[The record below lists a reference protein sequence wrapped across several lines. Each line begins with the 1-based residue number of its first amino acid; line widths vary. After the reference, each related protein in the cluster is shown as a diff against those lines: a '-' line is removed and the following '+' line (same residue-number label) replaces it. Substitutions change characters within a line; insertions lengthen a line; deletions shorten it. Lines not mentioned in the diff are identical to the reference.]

1 MRISDW
7 SSDVCTSDLLKKATA
22 GVENPG
28 AWSGSDGASGH
39 VWAAV
44 TVALRPAAGGVV
56 THTASGALASAA
68 ATVDGSAAITG
79 RVASGSLQAGSAA
92 ITGAALRTILASGTL
107 GAQASAVAGSASA
120 AAAVYQPQGVNFD
133 GTNDYL
139 TRGGDLTGNADSK
152 LVTGAFWFMFTAS
165 APGVCI
171 SGGGPNNFFL
181 FHQNPGPIAVVVVG
195 GGNIV

>member
-56 THTASGALASAA
+56 THTASGSLASAA
-68 ATVDGSAAITG
+68 ATVDGTATITG

-92 ITGAALRTILASGTL
+92 ISGAALRTILASGTL
-107 GAQASAVAGSASA
+107 GAGAGAVAGSASA
-120 AAAVYQPQGVNFD
+120 
-133 GTNDYL
+133 T
-139 TRGGDLTGNADSK
+139 GG
-152 LVTGAFWFMFTAS
+152 GASEITFVGRAS
-165 APGVCI
+165 ASTTDG
-171 SGGGPNNFFL
+171 SEDRKRTSL
-181 FHQNPGPIAVVVVG
+181 
-195 GGNIV
+195 

>member
-56 THTASGALASAA
+56 THTASGALPSAA
-68 ATVDGSAAITG
+68 ATVDGSAAIPG
-79 RVASGSLQAGSAA
+79 RVAQGPLQAGSAA
-92 ITGAALRTILASGTL
+92 ISGAALRTILASGARGPGT
-107 GAQASAVAGSASA
+107 GAGGGGCSAGGGGGG
-120 AAAVYQPQGVNFD
+120 YRPRGGNFD
-133 GTNDYL
+133 GTRD
-139 TRGGDLTGNADSK
+139 
-152 LVTGAFWFMFTAS
+152 
-165 APGVCI
+165 
-171 SGGGPNNFFL
+171 
-181 FHQNPGPIAVVVVG
+181 
-195 GGNIV
+195 